1 MLKKLYPHDQIQK
14 YLLIDVIA
22 IVVLIYKVSIT
33 NGAIGY
39 PGQFLLVILYLL
51 CFYICL
57 WHKDWRLSAASFA
70 GCLILMLLAVY
81 VDKWLLLFGFIFAD
95 LLGRAE
101 RKLDLGIGIIGIAVM
116 YILFGLLTA
125 DSLFEMIKT
134 LHFPFMI
141 VQMLLPLVIFI
152 STKANVLQEELDTAN
167 AQLILEKERQ
177 RIARDLHDTL
187 GQTLTM
193 IKLKSELTK
202 RLIEKDADK
211 AKQELD
217 DILNTSRLALKQV
230 RELVSEMKFVS
241 IEEEIGQT
249 QKVLQT
255 AGIAMIHNK
264 QEKLPLLSNVAET
277 MLALSIREAITNI
290 VKHSN
295 AKRCTFT
302 QFEKN
307 GEYCFQVMD
316 DGNGQI
322 REGKGNGIQSMKERI
337 EMLQGEVEIHANP
350 HGGSVITL
358 RVPIHVN
365 GRRRL
370 SD

>member
-1 MLKKLYPHDQIQK
+1 MLKKLYPLDQIQK

-22 IVVLIYKVSIT
+22 IVILIYKVSIT

-39 PGQFLLVILYLL
+39 PGQFLLVVLYLIS
-51 CFYICL
+51 FYICL

-81 VDKWLLLFGFIFAD
+81 VDKWILLFGFIFAD

-116 YILFGLLTA
+116 YILFGLLA
-125 DSLFEMIKT
+125 AESPFAMIKT

-141 VQMLLPLVIFI
+141 VQMLLPVVIFI
-152 STKANVLQEELDTAN
+152 SKKADILQEELETAN

-217 DILNTSRLALKQV
+217 DILDTSRFALKQV
-230 RELVSEMKFVS
+230 RELVSDMKFVS
-241 IEEEIGQT
+241 LKEEIDQS

-255 AGIAMIHNK
+255 AGIAMNHKK
-264 QEKLPLLSNVAET
+264 QEKLPLLSSVAET

-290 VKHSN
+290 VKHSKAN
-295 AKRCTFT
+295 HCTLS
-302 QFEKN
+302 QYEKN
-307 GEYCFQVMD
+307 GYYCIQVID
-316 DGNGQI
+316 DGNGQLK
-322 REGKGNGIQSMKERI
+322 EGKGNGIQSIKERI
-337 EMLQGEVEIHANP
+337 DMLQGQVDIHDNP
-350 HGGSVITL
+350 QGGCMITL

-365 GRRRL
+365 GRKMK
-370 SD
+370 

>member
-1 MLKKLYPHDQIQK
+1 MLKKLYPLDQIQK
-14 YLLIDVIA
+14 YLLIDVIV

-33 NGAIGY
+33 NGALGY
-39 PGQFLLVILYLL
+39 PGQFLLVVLYLL

-81 VDKWLLLFGFIFAD
+81 VDKWILLFGFVFSD
-95 LLGRAE
+95 LLGKAKRNV
-101 RKLDLGIGIIGIAVM
+101 DLGIGIIGIAVM
-116 YILFGLLTA
+116 HVLFGLISEGSPFA
-125 DSLFEMIKT
+125 FIKMWH
-134 LHFPFMI
+134 LPIMI
-141 VQMLLPLVIFI
+141 VQMLVPAVIFI
-152 STKANVLQEELDTAN
+152 SKKANVLQEELDTAT

-217 DILNTSRLALKQV
+217 DILNTSRFALKQV
-230 RELVSEMKFVS
+230 RELVSDMKFVS
-241 IEEEIGQT
+241 LEEEIDQS

-255 AGIAMIHNK
+255 AGIAMVHKK

-277 MLALSIREAITNI
+277 MLALSVREAITNI
-290 VKHSN
+290 VKHSK
-295 AKRCTFT
+295 AKHCTCT

-307 GEYCFQVMD
+307 GEYCIQVMD
-316 DGNGQI
+316 DGSGQI
-322 REGKGNGIQSMKERI
+322 REGKGNGIQSIKERI
-337 EMLQGEVEIHANP
+337 DMLQGQAEICENSQ
-350 HGGSVITL
+350 GGSMITL
-358 RVPIHVN
+358 SVPIHVN
-365 GRRRL
+365 GRRGS